1 MNRIRHHLL
10 ILVGFAVLAAGCA
23 PPSVPVGQ
31 KRGDKTR
38 ETVARATQRMKPEL
52 EWSAKKLGSVAAW
65 AADETLAAIE
75 GFFEGWFRP
84 STQAVNINSASARQL
99 DNLPGITPEDAH
111 RIIRSRPYDEKRELL
126 KKHVISEGAYD
137 GIRDRITTK

>member
-1 MNRIRHHLL
+1 MSQ
-10 ILVGFAVLAAGCA
+10 C
-23 PPSVPVGQ
+23 
-31 KRGDKTR
+31 
-38 ETVARATQRMKPEL
+38 L
-52 EWSAKKLGSVAAW
+52 EGSVAAW

-84 STQAVNINSASARQL
+84 SAQAVNINSASARQL
-99 DNLPGITPEDAH
+99 DNLPGITAEDAH

-126 KKHVISEGAYD
+126 KKHVISEGAYA